1 MKSVEVADRYA
12 QAIYELGVEEDKL
25 DAIQDDLQGV
35 SRLVNSNDYLMDF
48 LVHPLVPNEDKE
60 GVLEEVLGDSLLRET
75 LNFLKLLVNKD
86 REDYLPLIYER
97 LRKIRRDEQEI
108 IEVEVTV
115 PPDLDRDQLVD
126 EVKSRLDN
134 LLDKSVYV
142 TKVTE
147 DPDLIGG
154 IKLKVGEQIIDGSV
168 QGELE
173 GLREHILEGGSNG
186 RN

>member
-12 QAIYELGVEEDKL
+12 QAIYELGMEEDKL
-25 DAIQDDLQGV
+25 DGIQDDLHEV
-35 SRLVNSNDYLMDF
+35 SRLVDSNEYLRDF

-60 GVLEEVLGDSLLRET
+60 RVIEEVLSESLLRET
-75 LNFLKLLVNKD
+75 LNFLKLLVSKD

-97 LRKIRRDEQEI
+97 LRKIRRDEEEI
-108 IEVEVTV
+108 IEVEIVV
-115 PPDLDRDQLVD
+115 PSSLDSDELVE

-134 LLDKSVYV
+134 LIDKSIYV
-142 TKVTE
+142 TRVTE

-154 IKLKVGEQIIDGSV
+154 LKLKVGEQIIDGSV
-168 QGELE
+168 QGELK
-173 GLREHILEGGSNG
+173 GLREHILGGGSNG

>member
-25 DAIQDDLQGV
+25 DRVQEDLNEV
-35 SRLVNSNDYLMDF
+35 SQLVDSNDYLMDF
-48 LVHPLVPNEDKE
+48 LVHPLVPNEDK
-60 GVLEEVLGDSLLRET
+60 GGIIEEVLDDSVLRET

-97 LRKIRRDEQEI
+97 LRKIRRDEEEI
-108 IEVEVTV
+108 IEVEIAV
-115 PPDLDRDQLVD
+115 PPDLEGDKIVD
-126 EVKSRLDN
+126 EVKGRLDN
-134 LLDKSVYV
+134 LLDKSVYI

-154 IKLKVGEQIIDGSV
+154 IRLKVGELIIDGSV

>member
-25 DAIQDDLQGV
+25 DGIQEDLEAV
-35 SRLVNSNDYLMDF
+35 SRLVNSNDYMMDF

-60 GVLEEVLGDSLLRET
+60 GILEEVLGDSLLRET

-97 LRKIRRDEQEI
+97 LRKIRRDEEEI

-115 PPDLDRDQLVD
+115 PPDLDGDEIVD

-134 LLDKSVYV
+134 LLDKSVYI

-147 DPDLIGG
+147 DADLIGG
-154 IKLKVGEQIIDGSV
+154 IRLKVGEQIIDGSV
-168 QGELE
+168 QGELK
-173 GLREHILEGGSNG
+173 GLREHILGGGSNG

>member
-1 MKSVEVADRYA
+1 
-12 QAIYELGVEEDKL
+12 
-25 DAIQDDLQGV
+25 V
-35 SRLVNSNDYLMDF
+35 SQLVDSNDYLMDF

-60 GVLEEVLGDSLLRET
+60 GIIEEVLGDSLLRET

-97 LRKIRRDEQEI
+97 LRKIRRDEEEI
-108 IEVEVTV
+108 IEVEIAV
-115 PPDLDRDQLVD
+115 PPDLERD
-126 EVKSRLDN
+126 EVVDQVTGRLESFM
-134 LLDKSVYV
+134 DKSVYV
-142 TKVTE
+142 TKISE

>member
-25 DAIQDDLQGV
+25 DKIQDDLDEV
-35 SRLVNSNDYLMDF
+35 SRLVESNDYLMAF
-48 LVHPLVPNEDKE
+48 LVHPLVPDKDKE
-60 GVLEEVLGDSLLRET
+60 EVLDEVLGDSLLRET
-75 LNFLKLLVNKD
+75 MNFLKLLVTKD
-86 REDYLPLIYER
+86 REDYLSLIYER

-108 IEVEVTV
+108 IEVEITV
-115 PPDLDRDQLVD
+115 PPDLDSDEVVE
-126 EVKSRLDN
+126 EVKSRLDS
-134 LLDKSVYV
+134 LMDKSVYV
-142 TKVTE
+142 TEVTE